1 MATMILDV
9 YVRFGGLMHQLTTG
23 GPHIVPPGIPGD
35 YSHLS
40 RLLFLDNPSGVGT
53 VNVPNWGTSFKHHP
67 EMLGSSDSLPGDG
80 RMGHLTTV
88 QLGLICFLKP
98 LPMTT
103 FC

>member
-1 MATMILDV
+1 MTTMILDV
-9 YVRFGGLMHQLTTG
+9 YGKVYLWFGGLMHQLTTG

-35 YSHLS
+35 YPQ
-40 RLLFLDNPSGVGT
+40 DNPSGVG
-53 VNVPNWGTSFKHHP
+53 
-67 EMLGSSDSLPGDG
+67 SSESLPGDG
-80 RMGHLTTV
+80 RMGHLTTL